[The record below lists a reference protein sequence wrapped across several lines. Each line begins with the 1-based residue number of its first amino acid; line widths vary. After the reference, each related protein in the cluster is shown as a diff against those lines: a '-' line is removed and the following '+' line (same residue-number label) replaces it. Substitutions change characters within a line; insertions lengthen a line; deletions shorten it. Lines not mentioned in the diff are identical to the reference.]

1 MATGEVHP
9 AAILIHEHTIF
20 DSHAII
26 RFAVF
31 PILVD
36 QRGATVPHKS
46 IRDVLVPDQV
56 DPRHLSLDKRLDKAV
71 LLGAED
77 CYQSCALFWTR
88 SIGAVSFRWVWEI
101 LIAGIAPL
109 HPTVSARDRGWQGTD
124 GPSCEL
130 RTRSRGSGISL
141 AFSFSVLKMADRF
154 FSNSYKHL
162 SVFPPKNQALVWKLD
177 RSFVFPR
184 YKSVL

>member
-56 DPRHLSLDKRLDKAV
+56 DPSHLSLDKRLDKAV

-141 AFSFSVLKMADRF
+141 SFFLVCSRWRTGSSQIHINFWVYFLPKIKLWLKVG
-154 FSNSYKHL
+154 SKL
-162 SVFPPKNQALVWKLD
+162 CLPPL
-177 RSFVFPR
+177 
-184 YKSVL
+184 